1 MHRPFLVYLQ
11 NKNAFIYHLSQVQT
25 SYAMV
30 DVGRCSV
37 VVGEKN
43 DVDVSIVL
51 SKTIVIH
58 DDNIGRIAADDD
70 YDYSSDNSHND
81 GDMMIV
87 FKRFDNYED

>member
-1 MHRPFLVYLQ
+1 
-11 NKNAFIYHLSQVQT
+11 
-25 SYAMV
+25 MV

-70 YDYSSDNSHND
+70 YDFSSDNSHND
-81 GDMMIV
+81 GDNDDF
-87 FKRFDNYED
+87 FKKI

>member
-1 MHRPFLVYLQ
+1 MHRPCLVYLK
-11 NKNAFIYHLSQVQT
+11 NKNEFIYHLSQVQT
-25 SYAMV
+25 SYSMV

-37 VVGEKN
+37 VVGKKN

-58 DDNIGRIAADDD
+58 DNNIGRIAADDD

-81 GDMMIV
+81 GD
-87 FKRFDNYED
+87 NYDFLKKI